1 MHFLSH
7 YYTELPNNNPLFV
20 VALGIPDLT
29 HGFAKAYNSRLKHA
43 ATPLPDDMAL
53 IHHGILQHFAAD
65 ARFHSSPA
73 FMQQVKEATASLMQ
87 AGMNRQHLRLS
98 VIAHLAV
105 EMLIDRQIII
115 QQPHVCNEYYQLI
128 GKADESILHS
138 YFIQFG
144 LKGEKKVFSERFAF
158 FRERKFLYLFD
169 DLENL
174 VFGLNR
180 IYSSVTKVEF
190 TLKEKAQL
198 KEGLHNID
206 NIIRYRWQEI
216 LSV

>member
-29 HGFAKAYNSRLKHA
+29 HGFAKTYNSRLKHA
-43 ATPLPDDMAL
+43 TVPLHDDMAV
-53 IHHGILQHFAAD
+53 IHNGVIQHFAGD
-65 ARFHSSPA
+65 ARFHSSPV
-73 FMQQVKEATASLMQ
+73 FMQQVKEATASLVE

-105 EMLIDRQIII
+105 EMLIDRHIII
-115 QQPHVCNEYYQLI
+115 QQPHVCNEYYTLV
-128 GKADESILHS
+128 GKADESMLHS
-138 YFIQFG
+138 YFIHFG
-144 LKGEKKVFSERFAF
+144 LKEEKKVFSERFAF
-158 FRERKFLYLFD
+158 FRERKFLYLFN
-169 DLENL
+169 DLDNM

-198 KEGLHNID
+198 KAGLHNID